1 MSMSSMS
8 DPENLRVPASSLRL
22 RAAAECLN
30 CCLFRSWSSSVL
42 LIIQP
47 RQGHCVCVCTAGCLP
62 QFTASFGVSEGQLT
76 TGNWTQR
83 KTADWR
89 QVLSE
94 AAPAVQSAALR
105 RCLRWE
111 GFVVVGLTFGFM
123 TVVLPAAMAT
133 VTLPCELF
141 WRRSCLR

>member
-1 MSMSSMS
+1 MFK
-8 DPENLRVPASSLRL
+8 LLFVPFLILLCVTDYS
-22 RAAAECLN
+22 AETGTV
-30 CCLFRSWSSSVL
+30 R
-42 LIIQP
+42 
-47 RQGHCVCVCTAGCLP
+47 VCTAGRLL
-62 QFTASFGVSEGQLT
+62 QFTASLGVSEGQLT

-83 KTADWR
+83 KSAGWR

-133 VTLPCELF
+133 ITLPSTLF
-141 WRRSCLR
+141 

>member
-1 MSMSSMS
+1 M
-8 DPENLRVPASSLRL
+8 
-22 RAAAECLN
+22 
-30 CCLFRSWSSSVL
+30 
-42 LIIQP
+42 
-47 RQGHCVCVCTAGCLP
+47 CVCVCTAGCLP

-105 RCLRWE
+105 RCLHWE

-141 WRRSCLR
+141 